1 MALMDF
7 IKKQFVDVIQ
17 WTEDGDGILAMRY
30 PLQDM
35 EIQYGAQLTVR
46 DSQIAVFVNE
56 GQVADVFSPG
66 RYRLTTRTLPVLT
79 YLKNWDKLF
88 ESPFKSEVYFL
99 STRLQL
105 DRKWGTSNPITIR
118 DQDFGMV
125 RMRAFGI
132 YSYQLRDAKKF
143 YSEISG
149 TRAEYTVED
158 LDGQLRNLVIS
169 SMTDLFGESG
179 VPFIDMAANQDELS
193 RALKGKLEAVFERY
207 GLLLDRLVVQNVSLP
222 EELQKVLDTRIGM
235 NMIGDLGRY
244 TQYQV
249 ASSIPLAA
257 QNESGIA
264 GIGAGLGAGLGIG
277 QVMSTAMGSAMPA
290 VGVPAGQLA
299 VAGASLQGV
308 AAPTPASALSAD
320 EVVATLEKLHAL
332 VGKGILSQAEFD
344 AKKAALLA
352 KFV

>member
-7 IKKQFVDVIQ
+7 IKKQFIDVIQ
-17 WTEDGDGILAMRY
+17 WTEEGDGVLGMRY
-30 PLQDM
+30 PMPDM

-56 GQVADVFSPG
+56 GKVADVFGPG
-66 RYRLTTRTLPVLT
+66 LYKLTTRTLPVLT

-132 YSYQLRDAKKF
+132 YSYQLSDAKKF

-193 RALKGKLEAVFERY
+193 RALKEKLEAVFERY

-222 EELQKVLDTRIGM
+222 EELQKTLDTRIGM

-257 QNESGIA
+257 QNEGGIA
-264 GIGAGLGAGLGIG
+264 GIGAGLGAGMGIG
-277 QVMSTAMGSAMPA
+277 QTMTAAMGQAMPA
-290 VGVPAGQLA
+290 GAAGAAGAA
-299 VAGASLQGV
+299 VAGVLSGAAAAAS
-308 AAPTPASALSAD
+308 SAD
-320 EVVATLEKLHAL
+320 EVVATLEKLHTL
-332 VGKGILSQAEFD
+332 VGKGILSQTEFD
-344 AKKAALLA
+344 AKKAELLG
-352 KFV
+352 KLV